1 MQYLR
6 IRRLFTCVSPFLY
19 VLQFNSIGAEM
30 EPETKV
36 VGRVIKVHKTGWGF
50 ISSKEIEFTRIFFHW
65 TALRQDT
72 VKFPELKTG
81 MHVEFTPVEIPG
93 KGFRAVHVRVIPK
106 VTNEP
111 EEELPAELSELS
123 E

>member
-1 MQYLR
+1 
-6 IRRLFTCVSPFLY
+6 
-19 VLQFNSIGAEM
+19 M
-30 EPETKV
+30 EDIEKKV

-93 KGFRAVHVRVIPK
+93 KGFRAVHVRVVPK
-106 VTNEP
+106 VNHDEP
-111 EEELPAELSELS
+111 EEESTEVPTLLESGPESN
-123 E
+123 

>member
-1 MQYLR
+1 
-6 IRRLFTCVSPFLY
+6 
-19 VLQFNSIGAEM
+19 M
-30 EPETKV
+30 EETTERKV
-36 VGRVIKVHKTGWGF
+36 IGRVIKVHKTGWGF
-50 ISSKEIEFTRIFFHW
+50 ISSRDIEFTRIFFHW

-106 VTNEP
+106 VMTNHDE
-111 EEELPAELSELS
+111 ADDLSELQES
-123 E
+123 GPVDVGTADTEY

>member
-1 MQYLR
+1 M
-6 IRRLFTCVSPFLY
+6 
-19 VLQFNSIGAEM
+19 
-30 EPETKV
+30 ETKEPKV
-36 VGRVIKVHKTGWGF
+36 IGRVIKVHKTGWGF

-81 MHVEFTPVEIPG
+81 MQVEFTPVEIPG

-106 VTNEP
+106 VVTPNEP
-111 EEELPAELSELS
+111 ESIEEESTEVAVSELS

>member
-1 MQYLR
+1 
-6 IRRLFTCVSPFLY
+6 
-19 VLQFNSIGAEM
+19 M
-30 EPETKV
+30 EPETRV
-36 VGRVIKVHKTGWGF
+36 IGRVIKVHKTGWGF

-93 KGFRAVHVRVIPK
+93 KGFRAVHVRVVNKPQ
-106 VTNEP
+106 VTNHD
-111 EEELPAELSELS
+111 EEEENVDVSPLFESGQETN
-123 E
+123 

>member
-1 MQYLR
+1 
-6 IRRLFTCVSPFLY
+6 
-19 VLQFNSIGAEM
+19 M
-30 EPETKV
+30 ENIEEKKA

-81 MHVEFTPVEIPG
+81 MTVEFTPVEIPG

-106 VTNEP
+106 VVTNDQI
-111 EEELPAELSELS
+111 EEESNEVPTLLESGSEITES
-123 E
+123 N

>member
-1 MQYLR
+1 MIGGASNAEKYGRVSVSLLR
-6 IRRLFTCVSPFLY
+6 EYMDKTMTEKIS
-19 VLQFNSIGAEM
+19 
-30 EPETKV
+30 
-36 VGRVIKVHKTGWGF
+36 GRVIKVHKTGWGF

-93 KGFRAVHVRVIPK
+93 KGFRAVHVRVVPK
-106 VTNEP
+106 VVSND
-111 EEELPAELSELS
+111 EENIDASDVEDERGVTE
-123 E
+123 

>member
-1 MQYLR
+1 
-6 IRRLFTCVSPFLY
+6 
-19 VLQFNSIGAEM
+19 M
-30 EPETKV
+30 EETTERKV
-36 VGRVIKVHKTGWGF
+36 IGRVIKVHKTGWGF
-50 ISSKEIEFTRIFFHW
+50 ISSRDIEFTRIFFHW

-106 VTNEP
+106 AVTNEP
-111 EEELPAELSELS
+111 EEEESTEVPTLLELGPESNQ
-123 E
+123 

>member
-1 MQYLR
+1 
-6 IRRLFTCVSPFLY
+6 
-19 VLQFNSIGAEM
+19 M
-30 EPETKV
+30 EPETKAIV
-36 VGRVIKVHKTGWGF
+36 RVIKVHKTGWGF

-81 MHVEFTPVEIPG
+81 MTVEFTPVEIPG

-106 VTNEP
+106 LKEVENDDQVP
-111 EEELPAELSELS
+111 ELSES
-123 E
+123 GSVNVGTADTEY